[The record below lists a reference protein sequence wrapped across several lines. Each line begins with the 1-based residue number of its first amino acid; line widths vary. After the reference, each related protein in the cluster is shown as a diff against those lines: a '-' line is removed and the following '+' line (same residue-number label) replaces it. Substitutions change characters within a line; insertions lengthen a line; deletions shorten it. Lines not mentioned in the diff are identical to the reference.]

1 MTASHNP
8 AAYNGYKAYGPDG
21 CQITSEAAK
30 AISASIANTD
40 AFSGVKTM
48 GFDEAVASGMVKW
61 IDDAVLERYY
71 DCGFVQVGEQPFRR
85 AGRRSSLE
93 TRVHTAQ
100 WHGPDSRDHRARARG
115 HHRYHGSS

>member
-71 DCGFVQVGEQPFRR
+71 DAVLSKSVSSLSAEQVAEAPLNSCT
-85 AGRRSSLE
+85 RRSM
-93 TRVHTAQ
+93 
-100 WHGPDSRDHRARARG
+100 ARA
-115 HHRYHGSS
+115 